1 MKTNEKCGYVD
12 PYVLDLGTS
21 WRGMVSITI
30 LLIYPRDTLDRKM
43 AH

>member
-12 PYVLDLGTS
+12 PHVLDLGTS
-21 WRGMVSITI
+21 WGRMVSFMI
-30 LLIYPRDTLDRKM
+30 LLIYLRDTPDRKM